1 MSIMIT
7 LSLVPVSLGDRS
19 NPAPPEEVKVDLPRV
34 WRISPLGCMGCII
47 VGLSNSAFR
56 SLSPVYAEQLGMSVA
71 DVVTFVSVGII
82 GGGIIQYPL
91 GYLSDRWDR
100 RKVLLVTTIGSLVTG
115 LALGLFAGGDPLVN
129 FALVFIFGSFAMPM
143 YSLSAAHANDRA
155 GPGEFVL
162 VNAALMLFYSFG
174 AIGGPFAAA
183 TFMQWFGPTALFFFT
198 TAIYA
203 VFTVLIIYRMG
214 ARASVPSGAR
224 GKFTALL
231 RTSTIFAKLARRPE
245 SHDKDEP
252 G

>member
-1 MSIMIT
+1 MTAKPGWFLFDGMVRLDLEGGS
-7 LSLVPVSLGDRS
+7 VARYRF
-19 NPAPPEEVKVDLPRV
+19 PEGTYGSESPMAPRV
-34 WRISPLGCMGCII
+34 GSQGEDDG
-47 VGLSNSAFR
+47 
-56 SLSPVYAEQLGMSVA
+56 Y
-71 DVVTFVSVGII
+71 VVTFVSVGII

-91 GYLSDRWDR
+91 GYLSDLWDR

-162 VNAALMLFYSFG
+162 VNAALMLVYSF
-174 AIGGPFAAA
+174 GPFAAA